1 MKMMRSL
8 IGGLAA
14 IGIVAVSGCS
24 GGDESTAPAVE
35 SDAESAPSAPT
46 APDAASETP
55 TTDSTNTLDGS
66 LLADFTGDAAAG
78 NAVFAQCRACHVID
92 EGVNRLGPSLY
103 NILGREAGTV
113 EGFNYSDANANSSI
127 IWTTEKLFQ
136 FLEDPRRVI
145 PDTRMVY
152 RGLSD
157 PQDRANLIAYLDA
170 QWAVS
175 GSF

>member
-1 MKMMRSL
+1 MRSL

-24 GGDESTAPAVE
+24 GGDESAAPAVE
-35 SDAESAPSAPT
+35 SDTQISSPAPT
-46 APDAASETP
+46 TPDAVPETP
-55 TTDSTNTLDGS
+55 TADSTDTLDGS
-66 LLADFTGDAAAG
+66 LFADYTGDAAAG
-78 NAVFAQCRACHVID
+78 GAVFAQCRACHAMD

-113 EGFNYSDANANSSI
+113 EGFNYSDANANSGI
-127 IWTTEKLFQ
+127 IWTPEKLFE

-145 PDTRMVY
+145 PGTSMVY

-157 PQDRANLIAYLDA
+157 PQDRANLIAYLNA
-170 QWAVS
+170 Q
-175 GSF
+175 